1 MVNGI
6 GIIRDSFQ
14 NFLNSLH
21 HTVRRLLFRLL
32 GGTDEQLLISLDG
45 ETRMLLS
52 DFAEHSQLTPEE
64 AAVCWLTLQAS
75 AYQQD
80 RAVAQVWAT
89 LTPREQ
95 QALALCCLEYSD
107 HEIAA
112 MLGIAYA
119 TPRTHLYK
127 AIDKLG
133 INKKSDMISKSLGAR
148 QYHTAE
154 LLSTSFR
161 SI

>member
-52 DFAEHSQLTPEE
+52 DFAGHSQLTPEE
-64 AAVCWLTLQAS
+64 AAVCWLALQAS

-95 QALALCCLEYSD
+95 QVVALCCLEYSE
-107 HEIAA
+107 HEMAA
-112 MLGIAYA
+112 ALGAAYGTA
-119 TPRTHLYK
+119 RTHLYK

-133 INKKSDMISKSLGAR
+133 INKK
-148 QYHTAE
+148 AE
-154 LLSTSFR
+154 LHFLLRNWDFSKFDR
-161 SI
+161 DF